1 MPEHQRG
8 HLFLATIIAPIT
20 GLLAITVALV
30 LYAWILQPVEDL
42 FSAKQEALFYLLLI
56 GAGGSYVLEF
66 IGLWAVRS
74 RRKGRAL
81 PLVPL
86 LLLSTSL
93 GGLLTPVVVDLF
105 IPLELV
111 RHWLG
116 VGGLG
121 ALGGL
126 VAGSTFWAIAPE
138 GT

>member
-1 MPEHQRG
+1 M
-8 HLFLATIIAPIT
+8 
-20 GLLAITVALV
+20 ALV
-30 LYAWILQPVEDL
+30 LYAWILRPVEDL
-42 FSAKQEALFYLLLI
+42 FSAKQEALFYLLLV

-66 IGLWAVRS
+66 AGLWAIRS
-74 RRKGRAL
+74 RRKGRGL
-81 PLVPL
+81 PLGSL

-116 VGGLG
+116 VGALG

-126 VAGSTFWAIAPE
+126 VAGSAFWAIAPE
-138 GT
+138 SL